1 MSLKGQ
7 KKKSKSKG
15 IEVNIIY
22 IFTITFFIF
31 IFVAMISFMVYNLS
45 LTKYKQ
51 TNSTQYNTL
60 KFLLTIILIAAI
72 ITFWISGVVIKE
84 QCFNENKRFN
94 SDSLRIW
101 LYYIVPSLQLIIPLI
116 IGSLSKKI
124 IQNFLKSYTSIS
136 AKTMVLLSICF
147 WIFYLFRCR
156 KAIIETG
163 SDRYLFYSK
172 AGKSMLTAI
181 LIFSSATLF
190 IDTFTS
196 STISKITISF
206 PEKFNIVISS
216 LFPEKQNIF
225 KLVYQAINI
234 LVNSIYPF
242 FDMYVYVRS
251 KIDEFD
257 KHEQEKREEQ
267 EKQKREELE
276 QEKHEKEKREQ
287 LIKEKRELLKGKQ
300 REEL

>member
-1 MSLKGQ
+1 
-7 KKKSKSKG
+7 
-15 IEVNIIY
+15 
-22 IFTITFFIF
+22 
-31 IFVAMISFMVYNLS
+31 
-45 LTKYKQ
+45 
-51 TNSTQYNTL
+51 
-60 KFLLTIILIAAI
+60 
-72 ITFWISGVVIKE
+72 
-84 QCFNENKRFN
+84 
-94 SDSLRIW
+94 
-101 LYYIVPSLQLIIPLI
+101 
-116 IGSLSKKI
+116 
-124 IQNFLKSYTSIS
+124 
-136 AKTMVLLSICF
+136 
-147 WIFYLFRCR
+147 
-156 KAIIETG
+156 
-163 SDRYLFYSK
+163 
-172 AGKSMLTAI
+172 MLTAI

-242 FDMYVYVRS
+242 IDMYVYVRS
-251 KIDEFD
+251 EIDEFD
-257 KHEQEKREEQ
+257 KQEQEKREEQ